1 MPGEKYQI
9 TFTRFN
15 TDKSGVAQHYTFND
29 DSLIKILTSLQ
40 IAIATVCKLEED
52 NAIHK
57 SNLLNDEDIPF

>member
-40 IAIATVCKLEED
+40 IAIATVCKLEYD
-52 NAIHK
+52 A
-57 SNLLNDEDIPF
+57 NLAEIYRKNTDDIPF